1 VNRLN
6 LYSHNRILSYWKAG
20 YDLITS
26 ISVVVIQEQRRV
38 TLLLQ
43 RRRRRRHHL
52 PVRLHL
58 AGAASANNTDAQI
71 TYPIGDMRTTRPT
84 IISQKQSK

>member
-1 VNRLN
+1 MNRLN
-6 LYSHNRILSYWKAG
+6 VYSHNRILVSYWKAG

-26 ISVVVIQEQRRV
+26 ISVVVIQEQGRV

-43 RRRRRRHHL
+43 RRRRRHHL